1 MNHAVELLSNLVAI
15 PSLSGRE
22 EHACAF
28 LADALPAAGWERVE
42 IDGGDVVGYDE
53 DENPAHIASQHSDVE
68 TYYATN
74 PMHPGVRFDRVQI
87 TVGEPE

>member
-1 MNHAVELLSNLVAI
+1 MAGLYVTLIKLDPGAQTRI
-15 PSLSGRE
+15 TSG
-22 EHACAF
+22 
-28 LADALPAAGWERVE
+28 PWERVE